1 MFRGYNA
8 QLRKLEVCHT
18 VYMYV
23 AQTLLHVNELAWV
36 SLGWI
41 VKNDLFR
48 LNQSQKRRFNKNMVC
63 NIQSNNQKSKDSIN
77 GKSTRSKKDENLC
90 AGDRLCSKSNIGLMK
105 YEKEKW
111 ILSSRVSPPQICPPV
126 ESGSMCAT
134 DSSSRGEWLDIK
146 AGDWQLAGVGVG
158 VRGEWLDIKA
168 GDWQLAGVFNE
179 ARSLRLRPFV
189 PAVHCQI
196 YLKGAFWVGCI
207 LWQAGQRRG
216 GFELGYIRGNSAER
230 SQHS

>member
-1 MFRGYNA
+1 M
-8 QLRKLEVCHT
+8 QE
-18 VYMYV
+18 
-23 AQTLLHVNELAWV
+23 
-36 SLGWI
+36 I
-41 VKNDLFR
+41 VFV
-48 LNQSQKRRFNKNMVC
+48 QS
-63 NIQSNNQKSKDSIN
+63 S
-77 GKSTRSKKDENLC
+77 
-90 AGDRLCSKSNIGLMK
+90 IGLMK

-111 ILSSRVSPPQICPPV
+111 ILSSRVSPPPICPPV

-179 ARSLRLRPFV
+179 TRSLRLRPFV

-196 YLKGAFWVGCI
+196 CLKGAFWVGCI

-216 GFELGYIRGNSAER
+216 GFELGYIRGKLCEAVTTQLGWMVVGTFDFRYQLFAHDDHIFLGKFKLSFGSAVA
-230 SQHS
+230 HL